1 MLGQGVTTVDIDDER
16 FSELDL
22 FLIDR
27 EKNVIFIKNKGTT
40 APRAIS
46 CLIKGY

>member
-16 FSELDL
+16 FSALDL

-40 APRAIS
+40 AKLELSRA
-46 CLIKGY
+46 